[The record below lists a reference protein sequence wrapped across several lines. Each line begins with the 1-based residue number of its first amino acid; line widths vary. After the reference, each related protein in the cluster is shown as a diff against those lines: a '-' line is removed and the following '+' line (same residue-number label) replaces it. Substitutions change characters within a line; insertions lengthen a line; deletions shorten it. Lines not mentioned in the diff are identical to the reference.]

1 MTLQE
6 AVEDLARR
14 ARLGGTCPDP
24 FGVAAEILK
33 HEPLLEE
40 FDRHVRST
48 HPDVTTPSQWKP
60 EHFRAYALTAR
71 SPRRHAALGALA
83 QALGLMARLQGR
95 EEAYEIPPLQESGVW
110 SMRDILL
117 KQPLP
122 SVERDILVDF
132 SRFLGRDQNDLD
144 VLGAYHFER
153 YIRRRLRQ
161 GESVESFDSVRR
173 ALRSL
178 ASIVG
183 RSQEFHAAEGRFVR
197 AVRLTR
203 RGPCWLLDP
212 YFRKGA
218 RTLDGAGFARHGASM
233 CAAQCLACVAGV
245 PDRTWWTTDVTR
257 LSQLRTYADPE
268 TYVRYRN
275 EERRVRDESFRL
287 SSAVDAKM
295 DIPAPPG
302 REYFPFQKA
311 GIVYALSRRATLI
324 GDEMGLGKTIQALGV
339 VNADSSLKS
348 VLVVCPATLLAN
360 WRQEAESWLVRP
372 FKIHLC
378 EDNSAP
384 PSDAGMVIVSYGR
397 LAGPLRAHL
406 LERPWDLLIADEAHY
421 VKNADALRT
430 RALFGTRFEPGIL
443 KQARRL
449 LFLTG
454 TPILNH
460 PSELLT
466 LVRALDP
473 VTFREEK
480 VPSGFDAL
488 QRLLRETVLVRRLKS
503 EVLPEL
509 PPKRR
514 SVIVLPRHVAQEAVS
529 EERRVLAHHARAI
542 RTFAEALAAT
552 VGDPS
557 AYADAARRLSQA
569 RIEAQGGI
577 FRARHLVALAKLP
590 AVLQYCDALLEDG
603 VRKVVIWAHHRD
615 VIESMSDHFGARA
628 VALTGE
634 TPLPDRGTLV
644 RRFQTDPNC
653 HVFIGSMRAAGQGI
667 TLTAADHI
675 VFAELDWTPAI
686 LAQAEDRCHRI
697 GQRESLL
704 IQHLVVDD
712 SIDSRLARKILQKQ
726 AMIRQALDSP
736 GPDDDETGLDWAL
749 QAA

>member
-6 AVEDLARR
+6 SVEDMARR

-24 FGVAAEILK
+24 FGVAVEILK

-40 FDRHVRST
+40 FDRFVRRA
-48 HPDVTTPSQWKP
+48 HPRVTEPPKWKP
-60 EHFRAYALTAR
+60 EHFRAYALAAR
-71 SPRRHAALGALA
+71 SPTKRATLGALA
-83 QALGLMARLQGR
+83 QALVHIARLQGR
-95 EEAYEIPPLQESGVW
+95 EETYEIPPLQENGVW
-110 SMRDILL
+110 SMRDVLL

-122 SVERDILVDF
+122 SVERDVLVDF
-132 SRFLGRDQNDLD
+132 SGFLGRDQNALD
-144 VLGAYHFER
+144 MLGAFHFEQ
-153 YIRRRLRQ
+153 YLRRRLRR
-161 GESVESFDSVRR
+161 GEPVETIHAVRR
-173 ALRSL
+173 ALHSL

-183 RSQEFHAAEGRFVR
+183 RSQEYYAAEGRIVR
-197 AVRLTR
+197 ALRLTR
-203 RGPCWLLDP
+203 RGPCWVLEP

-218 RTLDGAGFARHGASM
+218 RTLDEAALARHGANL
-233 CAAQCLACVAGV
+233 CAAECLACVAGV
-245 PDRTWWTTDVTR
+245 PNHAWWTMDVTR
-257 LSQLRTYADPE
+257 LSHLRIYADSETYAA
-268 TYVRYRN
+268 YRQ
-275 EERRVRDESFRL
+275 EQRRVREESFRL
-287 SSAVDAKM
+287 SSAVDVAR

-339 VNADSSLKS
+339 INADPSLKS

-360 WRQEAESWLVRP
+360 WRQEAERWLVRP
-372 FKIHLC
+372 FKFHVC

-384 PSDAGMVIVSYGR
+384 PADAGMVIVSYGR

-406 LERPWDLLIADEAHY
+406 LERPWELLVADEAHY
-421 VKNADALRT
+421 VKNADARRT

-443 KQARRL
+443 KQARRI

-473 VTFREEK
+473 VTFTSEK
-480 VPSGFDAL
+480 VPSGFDAF

-514 SVIVLPRHVAQEAVS
+514 SVIVLPRQVAQEAVS
-529 EERRVLAHHARAI
+529 EERRVLLHHAQEI

-557 AYADAARRLSQA
+557 AYAEAARRLSQA

-590 AVLQYCDALLEDG
+590 AVLQHCDALLEDG
-603 VRKVVIWAHHRD
+603 VQKVVIWAHHRD
-615 VIESMSDHFGARA
+615 VIESISDHFGASA

-634 TPLPDRGTLV
+634 TSLPDRGTLV
-644 RRFQTDPNC
+644 RRFQSDPNC
-653 HVFIGSMRAAGQGI
+653 HVFVGSMRTAGQGI

-712 SIDSRLARKILQKQ
+712 SIDAHLVRKIVQKQ

-736 GPDDDETGLDWAL
+736 RPDDGKTGLDWAL